1 MDLMSKPAALR
12 APRDSEALRVIH
24 QQIMWDRLI
33 SVVEEQAQTLI
44 RIGFSTST
52 REAGDVSAGVFNAR
66 GQMIAQAVTGTPGH
80 VNSMARAVAH
90 FIDRFP
96 IDTMRPGDIFVT
108 NDPWKGTGHL
118 HDFTMVT
125 PVFRAERLVA
135 LFASTC
141 HVIDIGGRGM
151 GPDGRQ
157 VYEEGLYV
165 PIMRFADASGT
176 NTTLLDIVRANV
188 REPLQVVG
196 DLYSLAGCN
205 DVGARQLLRMME
217 EFGIESLEELGNYIL
232 ERSRSATLEAIR
244 ALPKGVFKNSM
255 RVDGYDSPVDL
266 VATMTIGEDSI
277 DVDFAGT
284 SRPSAFG
291 INVPFCYTEAYASF
305 GVKCII
311 APRVPNNEGSLSL
324 LRMHAPDNCILNALH
339 PLPVATRH
347 IIGQMLPDLVIGCL
361 DQALK
366 DQVPAEG
373 TSCLW
378 NLFAFRG
385 SVQVNT
391 DPTAPADARQFNVMS
406 FHSGGT
412 GARPGKDGLSATAF
426 PSGVRNVPVEVTE
439 AMSPLLVKRKEY
451 RIDSGGPGR
460 WRGGLGQVMEVVNLD
475 DASFAISANYDRV
488 LYPASGRSGGSSGA
502 PGIIGLSNGER
513 LKSKGQ
519 QNIPRGASVLIEMPG
534 GGGLGDAFTRPPA
547 DVAEDVRLGLISLA
561 AARRDYGVALNDDF
575 SVDAAATSVLRAHRS
590 DATSHHASAD
600 GAAQRSST

>member
-1 MDLMSKPAALR
+1 MTNTLKAAAGR
-12 APRDSEALRVIH
+12 PPRDGKTLRVIH

-44 RIGFSTST
+44 RIGFSSST
-52 REAGDVSAGVFNAR
+52 REAGDVSAGVFTAR
-66 GQMIAQAVTGTPGH
+66 GLMIAQAVTGTPGH
-80 VNSMARAVAH
+80 VNSMARAVVH
-90 FIDRFP
+90 FIERFP
-96 IDTMRPGDIFVT
+96 VATMRSGDIFVT

-125 PVFRAERLVA
+125 PVFRGERVVA

-141 HVIDIGGRGM
+141 HVIDIGGRGI

-176 NTTLLDIVRANV
+176 NATLLDIVRANV

-217 EFGIESLEELGNYIL
+217 EFGIESLDDLSHHIL
-232 ERSRSATLEAIR
+232 ERSRTATLEAIR

-255 RVDGYDSPVDL
+255 RVDGYDQPIDL
-266 VATMTIGEDSI
+266 VATMTIGDDAI
-277 DVDFAGT
+277 DVDFSGT
-284 SRPSAFG
+284 SAPSAFG

-324 LRMHAPDNCILNALH
+324 LRMHAPDNCILNARH
-339 PLPVATRH
+339 PRPVATRH

-361 DQALK
+361 NHALK
-366 DQVPAEG
+366 GQVPAEG

-378 NLFAFRG
+378 NLFAFGG
-385 SVQVNT
+385 SAQIN
-391 DPTAPADARQFNVMS
+391 ASPAEMAGARVFNVMS

-439 AMSPLLVKRKEY
+439 AMSPLLVRRKEY
-451 RIDSGGPGR
+451 RTDSGGPGR
-460 WRGGLGQVMEVVNLD
+460 WRGGLGQVMEVINLD
-475 DASFAISANYDRV
+475 DAPFGISANYDRV
-488 LYPASGRSGGSSGA
+488 LYPARGRSGGGDGA
-502 PGIIGLSNGER
+502 LGIIGLGDGQP

-519 QNIPRGASVLIEMPG
+519 QTIPRGASVLIEMPG
-534 GGGLGDAFTRPPA
+534 GGGLGDSFSRPPTE
-547 DVAEDVRLGLISLA
+547 VAEDVRLGLVSHA

-575 SVDAAATSVLRAHRS
+575 TIDAAATANLRAGR
-590 DATSHHASAD
+590 
-600 GAAQRSST
+600 GA